1 MRKETKSAASS
12 RIGKALAALLL
23 TTALLQSGSARGGS
37 HSGNGFQGGGG
48 FHGGF
53 HGGGRVQNG
62 GGFHGSGFHGGIGG
76 FTAEVFTA
84 MASAAASAWL
94 LRQPSVAPGWAPDW
108 AGLIT
113 LTQTRATTATDLIAS
128 TGTAPTPKDFTRTY
142 SSATPVGKQFPPTNV
157 ATILVGL

>member
-1 MRKETKSAASS
+1 MDFRVAAGST
-12 RIGKALAALLL
+12 ADFMAAVEYK
-23 TTALLQSGSARGGS
+23 TA
-37 HSGNGFQGGGG
+37 GG
-48 FHGGF
+48 FTAA
-53 HGGGRVQNG
+53 
-62 GGFHGSGFHGGIGG
+62 GSTVGLAD

-94 LRQPSVAPGWAPDW
+94 LRQPSVAPSWAPDW

-113 LTQTRATTATDLIAS
+113 LTQTRATTATGLIAS

-157 ATILVGL
+157 TAILVGLWSQPNDAGGISCAQYEIVPLAPALPACACPT

>member
-76 FTAEVFTA
+76 FHGGGFHRHGFRGRVGVVIAPAIGGT
-84 MASAAASAWL
+84 WL
-94 LRQPSVAPGWAPDW
+94 G
-108 AGLIT
+108 AGLSWPYYSYPDQSYYGYGPYSEYWYCANPEGFYPYIQQCNT
-113 LTQTRATTATDLIAS
+113 GWQTVPA
-128 TGTAPTPKDFTRTY
+128 
-142 SSATPVGKQFPPTNV
+142 N
-157 ATILVGL
+157 